1 MKINEPVTD
10 HEVKLREG
18 QELVTKTDLKGVVT
32 YTNPDFIEIS
42 GFSEAELVGR
52 NHNVVRHPDMPVE
65 AFKDLWDTL
74 KAGRPWV
81 KLVKNRC
88 KNGDY
93 YWVKANVTPVFRNG
107 EIVEYMSVR
116 TRPTQ
121 EEVDAS
127 HKLYNKLKKKEAKLP
142 PVTAVVSKNLN
153 SKLFQSITLS
163 ALVAIAITAVVV
175 LTGIGGPW
183 ALEIGPVTGFILLCI
198 FMKRMLDKEV
208 IEPINEAQSHM
219 RDIAQGLYL
228 ESVPVERS
236 GEMGE
241 IMRSIKMLAIKL
253 GFEVNDAKEQNRRA
267 QRIKVA
273 LDNVSSNVM
282 MADPD
287 GNIIYCNDA
296 VIEMM
301 RKAQKDIREQL
312 PNFDA
317 DRIVGSN
324 FDIFHKAPEHQR
336 RMLETLKSTH
346 KGQIKVGIRSF
357 ELIANP
363 VVDDQNRRLGTVVE
377 WADITDQL
385 TAERQVEDLIQ
396 KASMGELDQRL
407 DVSIYSGFMKN
418 IASGVNQMLDAVV
431 VPLREVQRVLNSLA
445 EGDLTERMSGD
456 FHGDFA
462 KLNDALD
469 SSITNLNDMVSEIRS
484 AGSSIATASSEIS
497 SGNTTL
503 SQRTEAQ
510 AASLEET
517 AASMEEMTSTVRQNA
532 DNSEEARKLAGEAR
546 ELAERGGA
554 ISNRVV
560 SSMGDISKSSGK
572 IAEIIGVIDEIA
584 FQTNLLALNAAVE
597 AARAGEQGR
606 GFAVVASE
614 VRSLAQRSASA
625 AKEIKELINDSV
637 SKVDDGSKLVNE
649 SGDALSAIMD
659 AINNVSSIISEIA
672 GASREQ
678 AIGIE
683 QVNTAVTQMDEGT
696 QQNAALV
703 DEVAAASA
711 SMEEQA
717 AQLQELVNR
726 FQVTGDLTGSQMGGV
741 EKRDRLRALA
751 AQTAP
756 APVRAPATAKA
767 QAKSS
772 KPATPVKSASKPPK
786 LVEPDG
792 SHDEWDEF

>member
-1 MKINEPVTD
+1 MKINEPCTD
-10 HEVKLREG
+10 NEIKLRKN
-18 QELVTKTDLKGVVT
+18 QELVTKTNLKGIIT
-32 YTNPDFIEIS
+32 YTNPDFAEVA
-42 GFSEAELVGR
+42 GFTEAELVGQ
-52 NHNVVRHPDMPVE
+52 NHNIVRHPDMPVE

-74 KAGRPWV
+74 KAGRPWN

-93 YWVKANVTPVFRNG
+93 YWVKANVTPVFKNG
-107 EIVEYMSVR
+107 DIVEYMSVR
-116 TRPTQ
+116 TRPSQ
-121 EEVDAS
+121 EEIDAAT
-127 HKLYNKLKKKEAKLP
+127 KLYAQLKKKEAKLP
-142 PVTAVVSKNLN
+142 PVTNVVAKNLN
-153 SKLFQSITLS
+153 KKFWQSTAVSFLS
-163 ALVAIAITAVVV
+163 ALLI
-175 LTGIGGPW
+175 IGLLLASGFGATI
-183 ALEIGPVTGFILLCI
+183 ALEVGPLVGFIMLST
-198 FMKRMLDKEV
+198 FMYRMIKKEI
-208 IEPINEAQSHM
+208 IEPVKQAQIYM
-219 RDIAQGLYL
+219 REISEGHYL
-228 ESVPVERS
+228 EAIDIERS

-241 IMRSIKMLAIKL
+241 IYRSIKMLAIKL
-253 GFEVNDAKEQNRRA
+253 GFEVNDAKEQNRSS
-267 QRIKVA
+267 QRVKQA

-282 MADPD
+282 MGDAD
-287 GNIIYCNDA
+287 GNIIYCNEA
-296 VIEMM
+296 VLGMM
-301 RKAQKDIREQL
+301 RKAQEDIRAQL
-312 PNFDA
+312 PNFDS
-317 DRIVGSN
+317 DRIIGSN
-324 FDIFHKAPEHQR
+324 IDIFHKNPEHQR
-336 RMLETLKSTH
+336 RMLETLKTTFR
-346 KGQIKVGIRSF
+346 GRIKVGVRSF
-357 ELIANP
+357 DLIANP
-363 VVDDQNRRLGTVVE
+363 VNDEQGTRLGTVVE
-377 WADITDQL
+377 WNDVTDQL
-385 TAERQVEDLIQ
+385 TAERQVEELIQ

-407 DVSIYSGFMKN
+407 DTSIYTGFMKN
-418 IASGVNQMLDAVV
+418 IATGVNQMLDAVV

-445 EGDLTERMSGD
+445 EGDLTEKMSGD

-462 KLNDALD
+462 KLNDSLD
-469 SSITNLNDMVSEIRS
+469 RSITNLNNMVGEIRG

-532 DNSEEARKLAGEAR
+532 DNSEEARKLAADAR
-546 ELAERGGA
+546 ELAERGGE

-560 SSMGDISKSSGK
+560 ASMDDISSSSSK
-572 IAEIIGVIDEIA
+572 IAEIISVIDEIA

-637 SKVDDGSKLVNE
+637 AKVDDGSKLVNE
-649 SGDALSAIMD
+649 SGSALKAIME

-726 FQVTGDLTGSQMGGV
+726 FKVSGDVASSGMGGA

-756 APVRAPATAKA
+756 APVKAPGA
-767 QAKSS
+767 AKSARPS
-772 KPATPVKSASKPPK
+772 TPAPKKTAAPK

-792 SHDEWDEF
+792 SNEEWDEF

>member
-1 MKINEPVTD
+1 MKINEPCTD
-10 HEVKLREG
+10 HEVKLRKD
-18 QELVTKTDLKGVVT
+18 QELVTKTNLKGIIT
-32 YTNPDFIEIS
+32 YTNPDFVEVS
-42 GFSEAELVGR
+42 GFTEAELVGQ
-52 NHNVVRHPDMPVE
+52 NHNIVRHPDMPVE

-74 KAGRPWV
+74 KLGRPWN

-93 YWVKANVTPVFRNG
+93 YWVKANVTPVFSNG

-116 TRPTQ
+116 TRPSQ
-121 EEVDAS
+121 DEIDAS
-127 HKLYNKLKKKEAKLP
+127 TKLYAQLKKKEAKLP
-142 PVTAVVSKNLN
+142 PASDVVSNILMKKFWQSVAVSFLSAVVIIGLV
-153 SKLFQSITLS
+153 LAAGLGDMALEVGPLVGFVMLS
-163 ALVAIAITAVVV
+163 AFVYRLLKTEVMEPVKQAQTYMR
-175 LTGIGGPW
+175 
-183 ALEIGPVTGFILLCI
+183 EISEGHYL
-198 FMKRMLDKEV
+198 
-208 IEPINEAQSHM
+208 EPI
-219 RDIAQGLYL
+219 DIDRA
-228 ESVPVERS
+228 

-241 IMRSIKMLAIKL
+241 VFRSIKMLAVKL
-253 GFEVNDAKEQNRRA
+253 GFEVNDAKEQNRA
-267 QRIKVA
+267 SQRIKQA

-282 MADPD
+282 MGDAD
-287 GNIIYCNDA
+287 GNIIYCNEA
-296 VIEMM
+296 VLGMM
-301 RKAQKDIREQL
+301 RKAQDDIRAQL

-317 DRIVGSN
+317 ERIIGSN
-324 FDIFHKAPEHQR
+324 IDIFHKNPEHQR
-336 RMLETLKSTH
+336 RMLESLKTTFR
-346 KGQIKVGIRSF
+346 GQIKVGIRSF
-357 ELIANP
+357 DLIANP
-363 VVDDQNRRLGTVVE
+363 VNDQNGSRLGTVVE
-377 WADITDQL
+377 WNDVTDQL
-385 TAERQVEDLIQ
+385 TAERQVEELIQ

-407 DVSIYSGFMKN
+407 DTSIYSGFMKN
-418 IASGVNQMLDAVV
+418 IATGVNQMLDAVV

-445 EGDLTERMSGD
+445 EGDLTEKMSGD

-462 KLNDALD
+462 KLNDSLD
-469 SSITNLNDMVSEIRS
+469 RSITNLNNMVGEIRG

-532 DNSEEARKLAGEAR
+532 DNSEEARKLAADAR
-546 ELAERGGA
+546 ELAERGGE

-560 SSMGDISKSSGK
+560 ASMDDISSSSSK
-572 IAEIIGVIDEIA
+572 IAEIISVIDEIA

-637 SKVDDGSKLVNE
+637 AKVDDGSKLVNE
-649 SGDALSAIMD
+649 SGDALKAIMD

-726 FQVTGDLTGSQMGGV
+726 FTVSGDVGAAGSAGV

-756 APVRAPATAKA
+756 APVKAPVAAKPKAPAPVA
-767 QAKSS
+767 SS
-772 KPATPVKSASKPPK
+772 TKPPK

-792 SHDEWDEF
+792 SSDEWDEF

>member
-1 MKINEPVTD
+1 MKINEPCTD
-10 HEVKLREG
+10 HEVKLRKD
-18 QELVTKTDLKGVVT
+18 QELVTKTNLKGIIT
-32 YTNPDFIEIS
+32 YTNPDFVEVS
-42 GFSEAELVGR
+42 GFTEAELVGQ
-52 NHNVVRHPDMPVE
+52 NHNIVRHPDMPVE

-74 KAGRPWV
+74 KLGRPWN

-93 YWVKANVTPVFRNG
+93 YWVKANVTPVFSNG

-116 TRPTQ
+116 TRPSQ
-121 EEVDAS
+121 DEIDAS
-127 HKLYNKLKKKEAKLP
+127 TKLYAQLKKKEAKLP
-142 PVTAVVSKNLN
+142 PASDVVSNILMKKFWQSVAVSFLSAVVIIGLI
-153 SKLFQSITLS
+153 LAAGLGDMALEVGPLVGFVMLS
-163 ALVAIAITAVVV
+163 AFVYRLLKTEVMEPVKQAQTYMR
-175 LTGIGGPW
+175 
-183 ALEIGPVTGFILLCI
+183 EISEGHYL
-198 FMKRMLDKEV
+198 
-208 IEPINEAQSHM
+208 EPI
-219 RDIAQGLYL
+219 DIDRA
-228 ESVPVERS
+228 

-241 IMRSIKMLAIKL
+241 VFRSIKMLAVKL
-253 GFEVNDAKEQNRRA
+253 GFEVNDAKEQNRA
-267 QRIKVA
+267 SQRIKQA

-282 MADPD
+282 MGDAD
-287 GNIIYCNDA
+287 GNIIYCNEA
-296 VIEMM
+296 VLGMM
-301 RKAQKDIREQL
+301 RKAQDDIRAQL

-317 DRIVGSN
+317 ERIIGSN
-324 FDIFHKAPEHQR
+324 IDIFHKNPEHQR
-336 RMLETLKSTH
+336 RMLESLKTTFR
-346 KGQIKVGIRSF
+346 GQIKVGIRSF
-357 ELIANP
+357 DLIANP
-363 VVDDQNRRLGTVVE
+363 VNDQNGSRLGTVVE
-377 WADITDQL
+377 WNDVTDQL
-385 TAERQVEDLIQ
+385 TAERQVEELIQ

-407 DVSIYSGFMKN
+407 DTSIYSGFMKN
-418 IASGVNQMLDAVV
+418 IATGVNQMLDAVV

-445 EGDLTERMSGD
+445 EGDLTEKMSGD

-462 KLNDALD
+462 KLNDSLD
-469 SSITNLNDMVSEIRS
+469 RSITNLNNMVGEIRG

-532 DNSEEARKLAGEAR
+532 DNSEEARKLAADAR
-546 ELAERGGA
+546 ELAERGGE

-560 SSMGDISKSSGK
+560 ASMDDISSSSSK
-572 IAEIIGVIDEIA
+572 IAEIISVIDEIA

-637 SKVDDGSKLVNE
+637 AKVDDGSKLVNE
-649 SGDALSAIMD
+649 SGDALKAIMD

-726 FQVTGDLTGSQMGGV
+726 FTVSGDVGAAGSAGV

-756 APVRAPATAKA
+756 APVKAPVAAKPKAPAPVA
-767 QAKSS
+767 SS
-772 KPATPVKSASKPPK
+772 TKPPK

-792 SHDEWDEF
+792 SSDEWDEF

>member
-10 HEVKLREG
+10 HEVKLRNG
-18 QELVTKTDLKGVVT
+18 QELVTKTDLKGIIT
-32 YTNPDFIEIS
+32 YTNPAFVEIS
-42 GFSEAELVGR
+42 GFSEAELVGK

-74 KAGRPWV
+74 KMGRPWN

-93 YWVKANVTPVFRNG
+93 YWVKANVTPVYRNG
-107 EIVEYMSVR
+107 DIVEYMSVR

-121 EEVDAS
+121 DEIDAS
-127 HKLYNKLKKKEAKLP
+127 TKLYAALKKKEAKLP
-142 PVTAVVSKNLN
+142 PVTNVVAKSLK
-153 SKLFQSITLS
+153 KAMFQSISIS
-163 ALVAIAITAVVV
+163 ALTAIAITGIVVAS
-175 LTGIGGPW
+175 GNSGW
-183 ALEIGPVTGFILLCI
+183 ALEIGPIVGFIMLAT
-198 FMKRMLDKEV
+198 FMYRMMNREV
-208 IEPINEAQSHM
+208 IQPLQTSLGHM
-219 RDIAQGLYL
+219 QDISEGHYL
-228 ESVPVERS
+228 ENIDIERS
-236 GEMGE
+236 GEIGE
-241 IMRSIKMLAIKL
+241 VLRSIKKLGIKL
-253 GFEVNDAKEQNRRA
+253 GFEVNDAKEQNRSA
-267 QRIKVA
+267 QRIKQA

-287 GNIIYCNDA
+287 GNIIYCNEA
-296 VIEMM
+296 VLEMM
-301 RKAQKDIREQL
+301 RKAQKDIRAQL

-317 DRIVGSN
+317 EKIVGSN
-324 FDIFHKAPEHQR
+324 FDIFHKNPDHQR
-336 RMLETLKSTH
+336 RMLESLKTTH
-346 KGQIKVGIRSF
+346 RGQIKVGVRSF
-357 ELIANP
+357 DLIANP
-363 VVDDQNRRLGTVVE
+363 VLDDSGTKLGTVVE
-377 WADITDQL
+377 WADVTDQL
-385 TAERQVEDLIQ
+385 IAEREVEELIK

-407 DVSIYSGFMKN
+407 DISIYSGFMKN
-418 IASGVNQMLDAVV
+418 IATGVNQMLDAVV

-445 EGDLTERMSGD
+445 EGDLTEKMSGD

-462 KLNDALD
+462 KLNDSLD
-469 SSITNLNDMVSEIRS
+469 RSITNLNNMVGEIRG

-532 DNSEEARKLAGEAR
+532 DNSEEARKLAAEAR
-546 ELAERGGA
+546 ELAERGGD

-560 SSMGDISKSSGK
+560 ASMDDISSSSSK
-572 IAEIIGVIDEIA
+572 IAEIISVIDEIA

-637 SKVDDGSKLVNE
+637 AKVDDGSKLVNE
-649 SGDALSAIMD
+649 SGDALKAIMD

-726 FQVTGDLTGSQMGGV
+726 FRVTGDVGTSPSSGV
-741 EKRDRLRALA
+741 AKSDRLRALA

-756 APVRAPATAKA
+756 APVKAPAGTAKPKA
-767 QAKSS
+767 
-772 KPATPVKSASKPPK
+772 PAPAPTKAPK
-786 LVEPDG
+786 LVEPNG
-792 SHDEWDEF
+792 SGDEWDEF

>member
-10 HEVKLREG
+10 HEVKLRNG
-18 QELVTKTDLKGVVT
+18 QELVTKTDLKGIIT
-32 YTNPDFIEIS
+32 YTNPAFVEVS
-42 GFSEAELVGR
+42 GFSEAELVGK

-74 KAGRPWV
+74 KLGRPWN

-93 YWVKANVTPVFRNG
+93 YWVKANVTPVYRNG
-107 EIVEYMSVR
+107 DIVEYMSVR

-121 EEVDAS
+121 DEIDAS
-127 HKLYNKLKKKEAKLP
+127 AKLYAALKKKEAKLP
-142 PVTAVVSKNLN
+142 PVTNVVAKSLK
-153 SKLFQSITLS
+153 KAMVQSISIS
-163 ALVAIAITAVVV
+163 ALTAIAITGIVVAS
-175 LTGIGGPW
+175 GNSGW
-183 ALEIGPVTGFILLCI
+183 ALEIGPVVGFIMLAT
-198 FMKRMLDKEV
+198 FMYRLMNREV
-208 IEPINEAQSHM
+208 IQPLQTSLGHM
-219 RDIAQGLYL
+219 QDISEGHYL
-228 ESVPVERS
+228 ENIDIERS
-236 GEMGE
+236 GEIGE
-241 IMRSIKMLAIKL
+241 VLRSIKKLGIKL
-253 GFEVNDAKEQNRRA
+253 GFEVNDAKEQNRSA
-267 QRIKVA
+267 QRIKQA

-287 GNIIYCNDA
+287 GNIIYCNEA
-296 VIEMM
+296 VLEMM
-301 RKAQKDIREQL
+301 RKAQKDIRAQL

-317 DRIVGSN
+317 EKIVGSN
-324 FDIFHKAPEHQR
+324 FDIFHKNPDHQR
-336 RMLETLKSTH
+336 RMLESLKTTH
-346 KGQIKVGIRSF
+346 RGQIKVGVRSF
-357 ELIANP
+357 DLIANP
-363 VVDDQNRRLGTVVE
+363 VLDDSGTKLGTVVE
-377 WADITDQL
+377 WADVTDQL
-385 TAERQVEDLIQ
+385 IAEREVEELIK

-407 DVSIYSGFMKN
+407 DISIYSGFMKN
-418 IASGVNQMLDAVV
+418 IATGVNQMLDAVV

-445 EGDLTERMSGD
+445 EGDLTEKMSGD

-462 KLNDALD
+462 KLNDSLD
-469 SSITNLNDMVSEIRS
+469 RSITNLNNMVGEIRG

-532 DNSEEARKLAGEAR
+532 DNSEEARKLAAEAR
-546 ELAERGGA
+546 ELAERGGD

-560 SSMGDISKSSGK
+560 ASMDDISSSSSK
-572 IAEIIGVIDEIA
+572 IAEIISVIDEIA

-637 SKVDDGSKLVNE
+637 AKVDDGSKLVNE
-649 SGDALSAIMD
+649 SGDALKAIMD

-726 FQVTGDLTGSQMGGV
+726 FRVTGDVGTNQSSGV
-741 EKRDRLRALA
+741 AKSDRLRALA

-756 APVRAPATAKA
+756 APVKAPAGTAKPKA
-767 QAKSS
+767 
-772 KPATPVKSASKPPK
+772 PAPAPTKAPK
-786 LVEPDG
+786 LVEPNG
-792 SHDEWDEF
+792 SGDEWDEF

>member
-1 MKINEPVTD
+1 MKINEPCTD
-10 HEVKLREG
+10 VEIKLRKD
-18 QELVTKTDLKGVVT
+18 QELVTKTNLKGIIT
-32 YTNPDFIEIS
+32 YTNPDFAEVA
-42 GFSEAELVGR
+42 GFTEAELVGQ
-52 NHNVVRHPDMPVE
+52 NHNIVRHPDMPVE

-74 KAGRPWV
+74 KMGRPWN

-93 YWVKANVTPVFRNG
+93 YWVKANVTPVFSNG

-116 TRPTQ
+116 TRPSQ
-121 EEVDAS
+121 DEIDAAS
-127 HKLYNKLKKKEAKLP
+127 KLYAQLKKKEAKLP
-142 PVTAVVSKNLN
+142 PASAVVSKTLN
-153 SKLFQSITLS
+153 KKLAQSIGVA
-163 ALVAIAITAVVV
+163 ALAAIAIT
-175 LTGIGGPW
+175 GILVAAGVGGW
-183 ALEIGPVTGFILLCI
+183 ALEIGPIVGFVLLSI
-198 FMKRMLDKEV
+198 FTYRLFQTEV
-208 IEPINEAQSHM
+208 IAPVKQAQTYM
-219 RDIAQGLYL
+219 RDISEGHYL
-228 ESVPVERS
+228 EPIDIDRS

-241 IMRSIKMLAIKL
+241 VFRSIKMLAVKL
-253 GFEVNDAKEQNRRA
+253 GFEVNDAKEQNRSA
-267 QRIKVA
+267 QRIKQA

-282 MADPD
+282 MGDAD

-296 VIEMM
+296 VLGMM
-301 RKAQKDIREQL
+301 KKAEDDIKVQL
-312 PNFDA
+312 PNFDVT
-317 DRIVGSN
+317 RIVGSN
-324 FDIFHKAPEHQR
+324 IDIFHKNPEHQR
-336 RMLETLKSTH
+336 RMLEGLKSTFR
-346 KGQIKVGIRSF
+346 GQIKVGVRSF
-357 ELIANP
+357 DLIANP
-363 VVDDQNRRLGTVVE
+363 VMDEKGTRLGTVVE
-377 WADITDQL
+377 WNDVTDQL

-407 DVSIYSGFMKN
+407 DTSIYSGFMKN

-445 EGDLTERMSGD
+445 EGDLTEKMSGN

-462 KLNDALD
+462 KLNDSLD
-469 SSITNLNDMVSEIRS
+469 RSITNLNNMVGEIRG

-532 DNSEEARKLAGEAR
+532 DNSEEARKLASDAR
-546 ELAERGGA
+546 ELAERGGE

-560 SSMGDISKSSGK
+560 ASMDDISSSSSK
-572 IAEIIGVIDEIA
+572 IAEIISVIDEIA

-637 SKVDDGSKLVNE
+637 AKVDDGSKLVNE
-649 SGDALSAIMD
+649 SGDALKAIME

-726 FQVTGDLTGSQMGGV
+726 FRVSGDVSTTAASGV

-756 APVRAPATAKA
+756 APVKAPAAPKADAPKNPAPKKTA
-767 QAKSS
+767 S
-772 KPATPVKSASKPPK
+772 ATPK

-792 SHDEWDEF
+792 SNEEWDEF

>member
-10 HEVKLREG
+10 HEVKLRNG
-18 QELVTKTDLKGVVT
+18 QELVTKTDLKGIIT
-32 YTNPDFIEIS
+32 YTNPAFVEVS
-42 GFSEAELVGR
+42 GFSEAELVGK

-74 KAGRPWV
+74 KLGRPWN

-93 YWVKANVTPVFRNG
+93 YWVKANVTPVYRNG
-107 EIVEYMSVR
+107 DIVEYMSVR

-121 EEVDAS
+121 DEIDAS
-127 HKLYNKLKKKEAKLP
+127 AKLYAALKKKEAKLP
-142 PVTAVVSKNLN
+142 PVTNVVAKSLK
-153 SKLFQSITLS
+153 KAMVQSISIS
-163 ALVAIAITAVVV
+163 ALTAIAITGIVVAS
-175 LTGIGGPW
+175 GYSGW
-183 ALEIGPVTGFILLCI
+183 ALEIGPVVGFIMLAT
-198 FMKRMLDKEV
+198 FMYRLMNREV
-208 IEPINEAQSHM
+208 IQPLQTSLGHM
-219 RDIAQGLYL
+219 QDISEGHYL
-228 ESVPVERS
+228 ENIDIERS
-236 GEMGE
+236 GEIGE
-241 IMRSIKMLAIKL
+241 VLRSIKKLGIKL
-253 GFEVNDAKEQNRRA
+253 GFEVNDAKEQNRSA
-267 QRIKVA
+267 QRIKQA

-287 GNIIYCNDA
+287 GNIIYCNEA
-296 VIEMM
+296 VLEMM
-301 RKAQKDIREQL
+301 RKAQKDIRAQL

-317 DRIVGSN
+317 EKIVGSN
-324 FDIFHKAPEHQR
+324 FDIFHKNPDHQR
-336 RMLETLKSTH
+336 RMLESLKTTH
-346 KGQIKVGIRSF
+346 RGQIKVGVRSF
-357 ELIANP
+357 DLIANP
-363 VVDDQNRRLGTVVE
+363 VLDDSGTKLGTVVE
-377 WADITDQL
+377 WADVTDQL
-385 TAERQVEDLIQ
+385 IAEREVEELIK

-407 DVSIYSGFMKN
+407 DTSIYSGFMKN
-418 IASGVNQMLDAVV
+418 IATGVNQMLDAVV

-445 EGDLTERMSGD
+445 EGDLTEKMSGD

-462 KLNDALD
+462 KLNDSLD
-469 SSITNLNDMVSEIRS
+469 RSITNLNNMVGEIRG

-532 DNSEEARKLAGEAR
+532 DNSEEARKLAAEAR
-546 ELAERGGA
+546 ELAERGGD

-560 SSMGDISKSSGK
+560 ASMDDISSSSSK
-572 IAEIIGVIDEIA
+572 IAEIISVIDEIA

-637 SKVDDGSKLVNE
+637 AKVDDGSKLVNE
-649 SGDALSAIMD
+649 SGDALKAIMD

-726 FQVTGDLTGSQMGGV
+726 FRVTGDVGTNQSSGV
-741 EKRDRLRALA
+741 AKSDRLRALA

-756 APVRAPATAKA
+756 APVKAPAGTAKPKA
-767 QAKSS
+767 
-772 KPATPVKSASKPPK
+772 PAPAPTKAPK
-786 LVEPDG
+786 LVEPNG
-792 SHDEWDEF
+792 SGDEWDEF

>member
-10 HEVKLREG
+10 HEVKLRNG
-18 QELVTKTDLKGVVT
+18 QELVTKTDLKGIIT
-32 YTNPDFIEIS
+32 YTNPAFVEVS
-42 GFSEAELVGR
+42 GFSEAELVGK

-74 KAGRPWV
+74 KLGRPWN

-93 YWVKANVTPVFRNG
+93 YWVKANVTPVYRNG
-107 EIVEYMSVR
+107 DIVEYMSVR

-121 EEVDAS
+121 DEIDAS
-127 HKLYNKLKKKEAKLP
+127 TKLYAALKKKEAKLP
-142 PVTAVVSKNLN
+142 PVTNVVAKSLK
-153 SKLFQSITLS
+153 KAMFQSISIS
-163 ALVAIAITAVVV
+163 ALTAIAITGIVVAS
-175 LTGIGGPW
+175 GNSGW
-183 ALEIGPVTGFILLCI
+183 ALEIGPIVGFIMLAT
-198 FMKRMLDKEV
+198 FMYRMMNREV
-208 IEPINEAQSHM
+208 IQPLQTSLGHM
-219 RDIAQGLYL
+219 QDISEGHYL
-228 ESVPVERS
+228 ENIDIERS
-236 GEMGE
+236 GEIGE
-241 IMRSIKMLAIKL
+241 VLRSIKKLGIKL
-253 GFEVNDAKEQNRRA
+253 GFEVNDAKEQNRSA
-267 QRIKVA
+267 QRIKQA

-287 GNIIYCNDA
+287 GNIIYCNEA
-296 VIEMM
+296 VLEMM
-301 RKAQKDIREQL
+301 RKAQKDIRAQL

-317 DRIVGSN
+317 EKIVGSN
-324 FDIFHKAPEHQR
+324 FDIFHKNPDHQR
-336 RMLETLKSTH
+336 RMLESLKTTH
-346 KGQIKVGIRSF
+346 RGQIKVGVRSF
-357 ELIANP
+357 DLIANP
-363 VVDDQNRRLGTVVE
+363 VLDDSGTKLGTVVE
-377 WADITDQL
+377 WADVTDQL
-385 TAERQVEDLIQ
+385 IAEREVEELIK

-407 DVSIYSGFMKN
+407 DISIYSGFMKN
-418 IASGVNQMLDAVV
+418 IATGVNQMLDAVV

-445 EGDLTERMSGD
+445 EGDLTEKMSGD

-462 KLNDALD
+462 KLNDSLD
-469 SSITNLNDMVSEIRS
+469 RSITNLNNMVGEIRG

-532 DNSEEARKLAGEAR
+532 DNSEEARKLAAEAR
-546 ELAERGGA
+546 ELAERGGD

-560 SSMGDISKSSGK
+560 ASMDDISSSSSK
-572 IAEIIGVIDEIA
+572 IAEIISVIDEIA

-637 SKVDDGSKLVNE
+637 AKVDDGSKLVNE
-649 SGDALSAIMD
+649 SGDALKAIMD

-726 FQVTGDLTGSQMGGV
+726 FRVTGDVGTSPSSGV
-741 EKRDRLRALA
+741 AKSDRLRALA

-756 APVRAPATAKA
+756 APVKAPAGTAKPKA
-767 QAKSS
+767 
-772 KPATPVKSASKPPK
+772 PAPAPTKAPK
-786 LVEPDG
+786 LVEPNG
-792 SHDEWDEF
+792 SGDEWDEF

>member
-1 MKINEPVTD
+1 MKINEPCTD
-10 HEVKLREG
+10 HEVKLRKD
-18 QELVTKTDLKGVVT
+18 QELVTKTNLKGIIT
-32 YTNPDFIEIS
+32 YTNPDFVEVS
-42 GFSEAELVGR
+42 GFTEAELVGQ
-52 NHNVVRHPDMPVE
+52 NHNIVRHPDMPVE

-74 KAGRPWV
+74 KLGRPWN

-93 YWVKANVTPVFRNG
+93 YWVKANVTPVFSNG

-116 TRPTQ
+116 TRPSQ
-121 EEVDAS
+121 DEIDAS
-127 HKLYNKLKKKEAKLP
+127 TKLYAQLKKKEAKLP
-142 PVTAVVSKNLN
+142 PASDVVSNILMKKFWQSVAVSLLSAVVIIGLV
-153 SKLFQSITLS
+153 LAAGLGGMALEVGPLVGFVMLS
-163 ALVAIAITAVVV
+163 AFVYRLLKTEVMEPVKQAQTYMR
-175 LTGIGGPW
+175 
-183 ALEIGPVTGFILLCI
+183 EISEGHYL
-198 FMKRMLDKEV
+198 
-208 IEPINEAQSHM
+208 EPI
-219 RDIAQGLYL
+219 D
-228 ESVPVERS
+228 VDRS

-241 IMRSIKMLAIKL
+241 VFRSIKMLAIKL
-253 GFEVNDAKEQNRRA
+253 GFEVNDAKEQNRA
-267 QRIKVA
+267 SQRIKQA

-282 MADPD
+282 MGDAD
-287 GNIIYCNDA
+287 GNIIYCNEA
-296 VIEMM
+296 VLGMM
-301 RKAQKDIREQL
+301 RKAQDDIRAQL

-317 DRIVGSN
+317 ERIIGSN
-324 FDIFHKAPEHQR
+324 IDIFHKNPEHQR
-336 RMLETLKSTH
+336 RMLESLKTTFR
-346 KGQIKVGIRSF
+346 GQIKVGIRSF
-357 ELIANP
+357 DLIANP
-363 VVDDQNRRLGTVVE
+363 VNDQNGARLGTVVE
-377 WADITDQL
+377 WNDVTDQL
-385 TAERQVEDLIQ
+385 TAERQVEELIQ

-407 DVSIYSGFMKN
+407 DTSIYSGFMKN
-418 IASGVNQMLDAVV
+418 IATGVNQMLDAVV

-445 EGDLTERMSGD
+445 EGDLTEKMSGD

-462 KLNDALD
+462 KLNDSLD
-469 SSITNLNDMVSEIRS
+469 RSITNLNNMVGEIRG

-532 DNSEEARKLAGEAR
+532 DNSEEARKLAADAR
-546 ELAERGGA
+546 ELAERGGE

-560 SSMGDISKSSGK
+560 ASMDDISSSSSK
-572 IAEIIGVIDEIA
+572 IAEIISVIDEIA

-637 SKVDDGSKLVNE
+637 AKVDDGSKLVNE
-649 SGDALSAIMD
+649 SGDALKAIMD

-726 FQVTGDLTGSQMGGV
+726 FTVSGDVGAAGSAGV

-756 APVRAPATAKA
+756 APVKAPVAAKPKAPAPAA
-767 QAKSS
+767 SS
-772 KPATPVKSASKPPK
+772 TKPPK

-792 SHDEWDEF
+792 SSDEWDEF

>member
-10 HEVKLREG
+10 HEVKLRNG
-18 QELVTKTDLKGVVT
+18 QELVTKTDLKGIIT
-32 YTNPDFIEIS
+32 YTNPAFVEIS
-42 GFSEAELVGR
+42 GFSEAELVGK

-74 KAGRPWV
+74 KMGRPWN

-93 YWVKANVTPVFRNG
+93 YWVKANVTPVYRNG
-107 EIVEYMSVR
+107 DIVEYMSVR

-121 EEVDAS
+121 DEIDAS
-127 HKLYNKLKKKEAKLP
+127 AKLYAALKKKEAKLP
-142 PVTAVVSKNLN
+142 PVTNVVAKTL
-153 SKLFQSITLS
+153 KKAMVQSISIS
-163 ALVAIAITAVVV
+163 ALTAIAITGIVFA
-175 LTGIGGPW
+175 TGNSGW
-183 ALEIGPVTGFILLCI
+183 ALEIGPVVGFIMLAT
-198 FMKRMLDKEV
+198 FMYRLMNREV
-208 IEPINEAQSHM
+208 IQPLQTSLGHM
-219 RDIAQGLYL
+219 QDISEGHYL
-228 ESVPVERS
+228 ENIDIERS
-236 GEMGE
+236 GEIGE
-241 IMRSIKMLAIKL
+241 VLRSIKKLGIKL
-253 GFEVNDAKEQNRRA
+253 GFEVNDAKEQNRSA
-267 QRIKVA
+267 QRIKQA

-287 GNIIYCNDA
+287 GNIIYCNEA
-296 VIEMM
+296 VLEMM
-301 RKAQKDIREQL
+301 RKAQKDIRAQL

-317 DRIVGSN
+317 EKIVGSN
-324 FDIFHKAPEHQR
+324 FDIFHKNPEHQR
-336 RMLETLKSTH
+336 RMLESLKTTH
-346 KGQIKVGIRSF
+346 RGQIKVGVRSF
-357 ELIANP
+357 DLIANP
-363 VVDDQNRRLGTVVE
+363 VLDDSGTKLGTVVE
-377 WADITDQL
+377 WADVTDQL
-385 TAERQVEDLIQ
+385 IAEREVEELIK

-418 IASGVNQMLDAVV
+418 IATGVNQMLDAVV

-445 EGDLTERMSGD
+445 EGDLTEKMSGD

-462 KLNDALD
+462 KLNDSLD
-469 SSITNLNDMVSEIRS
+469 RSITNLNNMVGEIRG

-532 DNSEEARKLAGEAR
+532 DNSEEARKLAAEAR
-546 ELAERGGA
+546 ELAERGGD

-560 SSMGDISKSSGK
+560 ASMDDISSSSSK
-572 IAEIIGVIDEIA
+572 IAEIISVIDEIA

-637 SKVDDGSKLVNE
+637 AKVNDGSKLVNE
-649 SGDALSAIMD
+649 SGDALKAIMD

-726 FQVTGDLTGSQMGGV
+726 FRVSGDLGTTSSGV
-741 EKRDRLRALA
+741 AKSDRLRALA

-756 APVRAPATAKA
+756 APVKAPAGVAKPKAKA
-767 QAKSS
+767 
-772 KPATPVKSASKPPK
+772 PAPAATKAPK

-792 SHDEWDEF
+792 SSEEWDEF

>member
-1 MKINEPVTD
+1 MKINEPCTD
-10 HEVKLREG
+10 VEIKLRKD
-18 QELVTKTDLKGVVT
+18 QELVTKTNLKGIIT
-32 YTNPDFIEIS
+32 YTNPDFAEVA
-42 GFSEAELVGR
+42 GFTEAELVGH
-52 NHNVVRHPDMPVE
+52 NHNIVRHPDMPVE

-74 KAGRPWV
+74 KMGRPWN

-93 YWVKANVTPVFRNG
+93 YWVKANVTPVFNNG

-116 TRPTQ
+116 TRPSQ
-121 EEVDAS
+121 DEIDAAS
-127 HKLYNKLKKKEAKLP
+127 KLYAKLKKKEAKLP

-153 SKLFQSITLS
+153 KKFWQSVAVSFLS
-163 ALVAIAITAVVV
+163 AVLITGLMIAAGFGGLVAMEA
-175 LTGIGGPW
+175 GP
-183 ALEIGPVTGFILLCI
+183 LVGFVMLSA
-198 FMKRMLDKEV
+198 FVYRMLKNEV
-208 IEPINEAQSHM
+208 IEPVKQAQSYM
-219 RDIAQGLYL
+219 RDISEGHYL
-228 ESVPVERS
+228 EAIDIDRS

-241 IMRSIKMLAIKL
+241 VFRSIKMLAIKL
-253 GFEVNDAKEQNRRA
+253 GFEVNDAKEQNRSA
-267 QRIKVA
+267 QRIKQA

-282 MADPD
+282 MGDAD
-287 GNIIYCNDA
+287 GNIIYCNEA
-296 VIEMM
+296 VLGMM
-301 RKAQKDIREQL
+301 RKAQDDIRVQL

-317 DRIVGSN
+317 ERIIGSN
-324 FDIFHKAPEHQR
+324 IDIFHKKPEHQR
-336 RMLETLKSTH
+336 RMLESLKTTFR
-346 KGQIKVGIRSF
+346 GQIKVGVRSF
-357 ELIANP
+357 DLIANP
-363 VVDDQNRRLGTVVE
+363 VSDERGTRLGTVVE
-377 WADITDQL
+377 WNDVTDQL
-385 TAERQVEDLIQ
+385 TAERQVEELIQ

-407 DVSIYSGFMKN
+407 DTGIYSGFMKN
-418 IASGVNQMLDAVV
+418 IATGVNQMLDAVV

-445 EGDLTERMSGD
+445 EGDLTEKMSGD

-462 KLNDALD
+462 KLNDSLD
-469 SSITNLNDMVSEIRS
+469 RSITNLNNMVGEIRG

-532 DNSEEARKLAGEAR
+532 DNSEEARKLAADAR
-546 ELAERGGA
+546 ELAERGGE

-560 SSMGDISKSSGK
+560 ASMDDISSSSSK
-572 IAEIIGVIDEIA
+572 IAEIISVIDEIA

-637 SKVDDGSKLVNE
+637 AKVDDGSKLVNE
-649 SGDALSAIMD
+649 SGAALKAIME

-717 AQLQELVNR
+717 SQLQELVNR
-726 FQVTGDLTGSQMGGV
+726 FRVSGDLGKNSASGV

-756 APVRAPATAKA
+756 APVKAPTAK
-767 QAKSS
+767 
-772 KPATPVKSASKPPK
+772 PAAPKTSTPAPKKTSAPK

-792 SHDEWDEF
+792 SNEEWDEF